1 MPMKTKW
8 TLTRFVKTGR
18 SSFQTWLPDV
28 FIFPLSSPA
37 WLRIDQDQPHLF
49 IAQQRLLIGPP
60 PRDDF
65 KTAFPPLWTELTRMF
80 FPVSRDLL
88 CLRVVSPKL
97 TLARLI
103 SAWRFTPGPPAANT
117 ATHSWLIWIL
127 LSAGGTA
134 ACWGRNVAWH
144 LWKRSWGS
152 KGWVPTK
159 ANKYIC
165 ILRYITAAAF
175 DLGLFMQER
184 APSVWGQIIA
194 C

>member
-1 MPMKTKW
+1 MC
-8 TLTRFVKTGR
+8 
-18 SSFQTWLPDV
+18 
-28 FIFPLSSPA
+28 LSSPA
-37 WLRIDQDQPHLF
+37 GLRIDQDQPHLF

-60 PRDDF
+60 TRDDF

-80 FPVSRDLL
+80 SPSLVIY
-88 CLRVVSPKL
+88 VVFVLFSPKL
-97 TLARLI
+97 TPSRLI

-117 ATHSWLIWIL
+117 ATRSWLIWIL

-134 ACWGRNVAWH
+134 ACWGRNVAWR

-165 ILRYITAAAF
+165 IRRYKAATAF
-175 DLGLFMQER
+175 DLSLFMQER
-184 APSVWGQIIA
+184 APSAQGRIIA